1 MRSLP
6 VFLTLFCSLLVT
18 TLFAQPQPILRPS
31 SVPTLALPAL
41 DNALLLD
48 EERALR
54 EPGRAPYFAQTRKVN
69 VRPTT
74 EGTWTDNAD
83 GTTTWRLRVSSPNA
97 LSINLGFTEYWMPA
111 GGELYLHTGKE
122 DNWEVLGPFTPAD
135 NETHNELWTPVFP
148 GDELIVEVSL
158 PAAERTNLRLWLTHV
173 NHDFEGFGNSLEK
186 SASCNLDVVCG
197 VADGWEIVDKY
208 RDIIRAT
215 ITVNLNGNRNCS
227 GALVS
232 NTQEDGKPYLLT
244 AYHCGIRSGNAPSL
258 VVYYN
263 YDNSTCRQP
272 NSTASGQSGNGS
284 FGTFNTGAVL
294 RAESDGSDMTL
305 LELDDPINP
314 AANAFLAGW
323 DRTRTLPADTIIGIH
338 HPNTD
343 EKRISFTF
351 QPTYYANGLSS
362 TTNPNGSYINVTDW
376 DIGTTEPGSSGSPL
390 FDRFSRIR
398 GQLYGAAAA
407 CGNDAYD
414 NYGSINA
421 SWEGGG
427 TSSSR
432 LRDWLDPN
440 NTGATEIDGHEANA
454 TALPVELIGFSG
466 TAKECSY
473 ALSWS
478 VAEEENFSHYEVEKS
493 ADGRYFTTLSRVESG
508 RRDYTLTD
516 ESAKGQAY
524 YRLKMVDLD
533 GTYVYSSL
541 LAAKTECGRNS
552 LISLYPNPVGK
563 SQTLQLD
570 FAEPLTTATT
580 FTVFSTDG
588 RKLLDRAAAGTSGR
602 TASLNIG
609 VLPAGT
615 YFLRVVSGGQAEVR
629 SFVVM

>member
-398 GQLYGAAAA
+398 GQLYGGAAA

-580 FTVFSTDG
+580 FTV
-588 RKLLDRAAAGTSGR
+588 
-602 TASLNIG
+602 
-609 VLPAGT
+609 
-615 YFLRVVSGGQAEVR
+615 
-629 SFVVM
+629 

>member
-6 VFLTLFCSLLVT
+6 VFLTLLCSLLVT
-18 TLFAQPQPILRPS
+18 TIFAQPQPILRPS

-186 SASCNLDVVCG
+186 SGSCNLDVVCG
-197 VADGWEIVDKY
+197 AADGWEIVDKY

-215 ITVNLNGNRNCS
+215 ITVNVNGNRNCS

-232 NTQEDGKPYLLT
+232 NTQQDGKPYLLT
-244 AYHCGIRSGNAPSL
+244 AYHCEIRSGNAPSL
-258 VVYYN
+258 VVFYN

-323 DRTRTLPADTIIGIH
+323 DRIRTLPADTIIGIH

-351 QPTYYANGLSS
+351 QPTYYANGLSPAA
-362 TTNPNGSYINVTDW
+362 NPNGSYINVTDW

-398 GQLYGAAAA
+398 GQLYGGAAA
-407 CGNDAYD
+407 CGNNAYD

-440 NTGATEIDGHEANA
+440 NTGATEIDGREANA

-533 GTYVYSSL
+533 GTYAYSSL

>member
-263 YDNSTCRQP
+263 YDNS
-272 NSTASGQSGNGS
+272 GNGS

-398 GQLYGAAAA
+398 GQLYGGAAA

>member
-343 EKRISFTF
+343 EKRISFMF

-376 DIGTTEPGSSGSPL
+376 DIGTTEPGSPL

-398 GQLYGAAAA
+398 GQLYGGAAA